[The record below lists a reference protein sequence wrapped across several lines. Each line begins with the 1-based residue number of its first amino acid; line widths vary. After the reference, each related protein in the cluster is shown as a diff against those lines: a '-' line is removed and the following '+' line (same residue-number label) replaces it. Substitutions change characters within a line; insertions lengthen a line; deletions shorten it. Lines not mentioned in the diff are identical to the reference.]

1 MKHKFTQMLQ
11 QKQLQNLSLSYGM
24 KQSIELLQMGT
35 MELRDYLE
43 KELEEN
49 PMLEVEI
56 NERLYL
62 GNTNDFDVENNQ
74 ESLQDELMKQLLY
87 SKEKVNYILA
97 EYIVNLL
104 DGNGYLMDSCEDIAK
119 YTQYSYHDVIQT
131 LHQIQSL
138 YPKGVG
144 ARNLSECLLLQMDET
159 NSHLC
164 KQLIKEDLQDIASA
178 HLKKLCEKYNVD
190 DEELKDAIME
200 IRNLNPKPG
209 AIFSNEKTNFIRPDL
224 FLEKKDG
231 MIEILMPQYFNIKV
245 NDYYR
250 EINLEKEDKKFVNEK
265 IQKGKMIIDCIDRR
279 NKTLNNIMSVLIKQQ
294 QDFLLK
300 QGDMKPLKMLDIAN
314 ALDCH
319 ETTISRALKD
329 KYYEF
334 ENVVYPMKYLLN
346 KGIQGKSVTEIKNVM
361 KEIIGSEDKKYPLS
375 DQKITDILNE
385 KGYRCSR
392 RTVMKYREEMSIVN
406 ALNRKEK

>member
-49 PMLEVEI
+49 PMVEVEM

-62 GNTNDFDVENNQ
+62 GNADDFDIENSQ
-74 ESLQDELMKQLLY
+74 ESLQGELMKQLLY
-87 SKEKVNYILA
+87 SKEKVNYMLA
-97 EYIVNLL
+97 EYMVNLL
-104 DGNGYLMDSCEDIAK
+104 DGNGYLTESCGDIAK
-119 YTQYSYHDVIQT
+119 HTQYSYHDVIQT
-131 LHQIQSL
+131 LQQIQSL

-144 ARNLSECLLLQMDET
+144 ARNLSECLLLQMDEK
-159 NSHLC
+159 NSQLC
-164 KQLIKEDLQDIASA
+164 KQLIKEDLQDVASA
-178 HLKKLCEKYNVD
+178 HLKKLCRKYNVD
-190 DEELKDAIME
+190 EKELKDAIME

-209 AIFSNEKTNFIRPDL
+209 AIFSNEKTNFVRPDL
-224 FLEKKDG
+224 LLEKKEG
-231 MIEILMPQYFNIKV
+231 MIEILTPQYFNIKV

-265 IQKGKMIIDCIDRR
+265 IQQGKMIIDCIDRR
-279 NKTLNNIMSVLIKQQ
+279 NKTLNNIMSVIIKQQ

-361 KEIIGSEDKKYPLS
+361 KEIIGSEDKKSPLS

-392 RTVMKYREEMSIVN
+392 RTIMKYREEMCIVN